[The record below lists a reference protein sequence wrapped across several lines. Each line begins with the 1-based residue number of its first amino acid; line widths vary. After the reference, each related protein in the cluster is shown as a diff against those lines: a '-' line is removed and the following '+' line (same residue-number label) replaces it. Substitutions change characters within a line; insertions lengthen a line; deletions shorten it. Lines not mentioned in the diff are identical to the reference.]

1 MSQSNNDC
9 YFYYNS
15 TCSKGD
21 MCPFRHEPTAINQE
35 TVCNFWMQGNCRNF
49 NCSFRHM
56 QMEKKRSQIPCFWEA
71 QPTGC
76 SKGNCPFMHVKIK
89 HDDPYVPE
97 AVVPATI
104 FPINGGGKII
114 VNKNRLDQIALSNP
128 EVASAAIANR
138 TVLPPG
144 GGSARKIPIKQRL
157 GYKMEESNEFDDYSG
172 EIDSEE
178 ESLRKGAIS
187 TIDLRKRLTSKRRH
201 SSSDGSAD
209 IEPEVKIRSVVKK
222 VKKEKKEKKKQKK
235 EKRAKRE
242 ESKINR
248 ASKKNNQDFSGE
260 DSDND
265 TLAQR
270 IAAQRDKNKKGAKN
284 SSNDHGSKKRGSTPE
299 RSVKIVDKKSPNN
312 SDSKTKKSKAARKT
326 SLNEEKDSVRSVIDD
341 VDALLKSSD
350 HVLPLSDSS
359 AKNDSHDVMKE
370 LDELINS

>member
-1 MSQSNNDC
+1 
-9 YFYYNS
+9 
-15 TCSKGD
+15 

-35 TVCNFWMQGNCRNF
+35 TVCNFWMQGNCRKF

-56 QMEKKRSQIPCFWEA
+56 QMEKNRSQIPCFWEA

-89 HDDPYVPE
+89 HDPYVPE

-128 EVASAAIANR
+128 EVASVANR

-144 GGSARKIPIKQRL
+144 GGPARKIPIKQRL

-178 ESLRKGAIS
+178 ENLRKGAIS

-222 VKKEKKEKKKQKK
+222 VKKEKKEKKKHKK

-242 ESKINR
+242 ETKNNR
-248 ASKKNNQDFSGE
+248 ASKEMSPQILSKRNNHDFSE
-260 DSDND
+260 DDSDND

-270 IAAQRDKNKKGAKN
+270 IAAQRDKNKKGAKK
-284 SSNDHGSKKRGSTPE
+284 SSNDHGSKKQRGSTPE
-299 RSVKIVDKKSPNN
+299 RSVEIVDKKSPNN

>member
-1 MSQSNNDC
+1 MIIYLDI
-9 YFYYNS
+9 FY
-15 TCSKGD
+15 
-21 MCPFRHEPTAINQE
+21 
-35 TVCNFWMQGNCRNF
+35 
-49 NCSFRHM
+49 FRHM
-56 QMEKKRSQIPCFWEA
+56 QMEKNRSQIPCFWEA

-89 HDDPYVPE
+89 HDPYVPE
-97 AVVPATI
+97 PVVPATI

-128 EVASAAIANR
+128 EVASAANR

-144 GGSARKIPIKQRL
+144 EGSARKIPIKQRL

-242 ESKINR
+242 ESKNNR
-248 ASKKNNQDFSGE
+248 ASKEKTSPILSKRNNHDFSGE

-270 IAAQRDKNKKGAKN
+270 IAAQRDKSKKTSKN
-284 SSNDHGSKKRGSTPE
+284 LSNDHGTKKRDSILE
-299 RSVKIVDKKSPNN
+299 RSVEIVDKKSPNN
-312 SDSKTKKSKAARKT
+312 NDSKTKKSKAARKT

-359 AKNDSHDVMKE
+359 AKNESHDVMKE

>member
-1 MSQSNNDC
+1 
-9 YFYYNS
+9 
-15 TCSKGD
+15 
-21 MCPFRHEPTAINQE
+21 
-35 TVCNFWMQGNCRNF
+35 
-49 NCSFRHM
+49 M
-56 QMEKKRSQIPCFWEA
+56 QMEKNRSQIPCFWEA

-89 HDDPYVPE
+89 HDPYVPE

-128 EVASAAIANR
+128 EVASVANR

-157 GYKMEESNEFDDYSG
+157 GYKMEESNDFDDYSG

-178 ESLRKGAIS
+178 ENLRKGAIS

-222 VKKEKKEKKKQKK
+222 VKKEKKEKKKHKK

-242 ESKINR
+242 ETKNNR
-248 ASKKNNQDFSGE
+248 ASKETSTQILSKRNNQDFSE
-260 DSDND
+260 DDSEND

-270 IAAQRDKNKKGAKN
+270 IAAQRDKNKKGAKK
-284 SSNDHGSKKRGSTPE
+284 SSNDHGSSKKQRGSTPE
-299 RSVKIVDKKSPNN
+299 RSVEIVDKKSPNN

>member
-1 MSQSNNDC
+1 MV
-9 YFYYNS
+9 S
-15 TCSKGD
+15 T
-21 MCPFRHEPTAINQE
+21 FT
-35 TVCNFWMQGNCRNF
+35 
-49 NCSFRHM
+49 
-56 QMEKKRSQIPCFWEA
+56 
-71 QPTGC
+71 
-76 SKGNCPFMHVKIK
+76 
-89 HDDPYVPE
+89 
-97 AVVPATI
+97 
-104 FPINGGGKII
+104 
-114 VNKNRLDQIALSNP
+114 
-128 EVASAAIANR
+128 
-138 TVLPPG
+138 PG
-144 GGSARKIPIKQRL
+144 GSVRKISIKERL
-157 GYKMEESNEFDDYSG
+157 GYKMEESNDFDDNSG

-201 SSSDGSAD
+201 SSSDGSVD
-209 IEPEVKIRSVVKK
+209 IEPEVKIKSVVKK
-222 VKKEKKEKKKQKK
+222 VKKEKKEKKKHKK

-248 ASKKNNQDFSGE
+248 ASKENGRDNPDFSEE

-270 IAAQRDKNKKGAKN
+270 IAAQRDKSKKGAKK
-284 SSNDHGSKKRGSTPE
+284 SSNDHGSKKRGSTLE
-299 RSVKIVDKKSPNN
+299 RSVEIVDKKSPQN
-312 SDSKTKKSKAARKT
+312 SDSKAKKSKAARKT

>member
-1 MSQSNNDC
+1 
-9 YFYYNS
+9 
-15 TCSKGD
+15 
-21 MCPFRHEPTAINQE
+21 
-35 TVCNFWMQGNCRNF
+35 
-49 NCSFRHM
+49 
-56 QMEKKRSQIPCFWEA
+56 MEKNRSQIPCFWEA

-89 HDDPYVPE
+89 HDPYVPE

-128 EVASAAIANR
+128 EVASVANR

-157 GYKMEESNEFDDYSG
+157 GYKMEESNDFDDYSG

-178 ESLRKGAIS
+178 ENLRKGAIS

-222 VKKEKKEKKKQKK
+222 VKKEKKEKKKHKK

-242 ESKINR
+242 EIKNNR
-248 ASKKNNQDFSGE
+248 ASKEMSSQILSKSRNNHDFSE
-260 DSDND
+260 DDSEND

-270 IAAQRDKNKKGAKN
+270 IAAQRDKNKKGAKK
-284 SSNDHGSKKRGSTPE
+284 SSNDHGSSKKQRGSTPE
-299 RSVKIVDKKSPNN
+299 RSVEIVDKKSPNN
-312 SDSKTKKSKAARKT
+312 SDSKTSKKSKAARKT